1 MADLGVGLDRQV
13 AHLLAGAPG
22 PDGRAAAAV
31 AERARGVL
39 RPAGA
44 LARLDELAGWLAA
57 WQGTARP
64 AVRRPAAVVF
74 AADHGVAASGVSAY
88 GTEVTAA
95 MVKALREGVATACV
109 LARQVGATLDVV
121 DVGVG
126 DPTGDLAREPALD
139 PVRFRACVQAGRD
152 AVAGLDAD
160 LLVLGEMGIGNTT
173 AAAAVTAVLL
183 GRPAGA
189 ATGRGT
195 GVDDDGL
202 ARKVAAVEAAR
213 RRVGPGTP
221 PMEVL
226 RQAGGAELAALAGA
240 ALEARLRRLPLV
252 MDGFVVTAAVAPLE
266 LLRPGALANAVA
278 GHRSAEPGH
287 TALLERLGKRP
298 LLDLGM
304 RLGEGSGALAAVPL
318 LRLAAAAVTEV
329 ATFAEWGLPKG
340 PPDASE
346 PGTPQPGPPDRDGS
360 APGGKGRGAFHSP
373 GGPP

>member
-1 MADLGVGLDRQV
+1 MADRALGGLDRQV

-22 PDGRAAAAV
+22 PDRAAAAAV
-31 AERARGVL
+31 AERARRVL

-44 LARLDELAGWLAA
+44 LARLDELAVWLAA
-57 WQGTARP
+57 WQGTERP

-88 GTEVTAA
+88 PAEVTAA
-95 MVKALREGVATACV
+95 MVKALREGVATAAV
-109 LARQVGATLDVV
+109 LARQVGATLEVV

-126 DPTGDLAREPALD
+126 DPTGDLARGPALD
-139 PVRFRACVQAGRD
+139 PTRFRACVQAGRD
-152 AVAGLDAD
+152 AVAALDTD

-189 ATGRGT
+189 TTGRGT
-195 GVDDDGL
+195 GVDDAGL

-213 RRVGPGTP
+213 RRVGTAAA

-252 MDGFVVTAAVAPLE
+252 LDGFVVTAAVAPLE
-266 LLRPGALANAVA
+266 LLCAGALANTVA

-287 TALLERLGKRP
+287 QALLERLGQRP

-329 ATFAEWGLPKG
+329 ATFAEWGLDNG
-340 PPDASE
+340 PA
-346 PGTPQPGPPDRDGS
+346 GGGS
-360 APGGKGRGAFHSP
+360 GSSP
-373 GGPP
+373 GGALGESQ

>member
-1 MADLGVGLDRQV
+1 VTALSGLDRQV
-13 AHLLAGAPG
+13 ARLLAGAPA
-22 PDGRAAAAV
+22 PDEAAAAAV
-31 AERARGVL
+31 AGRAREVL

-44 LARLDELAGWLAA
+44 LARLDELAAWLAA
-57 WQGTARP
+57 WQGRERP

-74 AADHGVAASGVSAY
+74 AADHGVAAAGVSAY
-88 GTEVTAA
+88 PAEVTAA
-95 MVKALREGVATACV
+95 MAKALREGVATACA
-109 LARQVGATLDVV
+109 LARQVGATLEVV
-121 DVGVG
+121 DVGIG

-139 PVRFRACVQAGRD
+139 PARFRACLQAGRD
-152 AVAGLDAD
+152 AVAALDAD

-173 AAAAVTAVLL
+173 AAAAVTAILL
-183 GRPAGA
+183 GRPAAA
-189 ATGRGT
+189 ATGRGA
-195 GVDDDGL
+195 GVDDAGL
-202 ARKVAAVEAAR
+202 ARKVAAVEAAQD
-213 RRVGPGTP
+213 RVGTGAA

-240 ALEARLRRLPLV
+240 ALEARLRRLPLLL
-252 MDGFVVTAAVAPLE
+252 DGFVVTAAVAPLE

-329 ATFAEWGLPKG
+329 ATFAEWGL
-340 PPDASE
+340 E
-346 PGTPQPGPPDRDGS
+346 R
-360 APGGKGRGAFHSP
+360 R
-373 GGPP
+373 